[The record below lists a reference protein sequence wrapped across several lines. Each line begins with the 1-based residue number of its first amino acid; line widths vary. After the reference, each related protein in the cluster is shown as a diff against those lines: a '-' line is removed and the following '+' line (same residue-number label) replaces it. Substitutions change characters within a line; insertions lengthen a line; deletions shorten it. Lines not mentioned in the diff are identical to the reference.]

1 MASLVWVVQL
11 SDGAVRVAVAPT
23 GAIYR
28 DVNQTHVQAL
38 QSVLD
43 QSASRRVS
51 ELEDLYTAVQ
61 DHEQQRLAAAR
72 YRESVDE
79 QWERMGKQ
87 EGYVLLR
94 ALKPGQ
100 LASDYAITANLVIAQ
115 QSAEYDTTFRSF
127 VSRDVAVPTQ
137 NSTEKN
143 LDVSGAAAFEVMD
156 GIPADMFYY
165 NGDKVSSWSTS
176 APSVRLH
183 DLLGPN
189 DEFADRS
196 RFSRELLSK
205 STVPLRVHT
214 TATGAAKR
222 KSMDDDSGPYG
233 GRARQWEFD
242 AQNKSLNEHL
252 RELHQVVNAVSA
264 GLVPESS
271 RVAET
276 FVVVDADDPDLITE
290 LHRHNSGEP
299 GEWRSYYDNKD
310 RKDGAMQLQYK
321 PRSGKHSWQLV
332 VYGDDGSPTITH
344 DSTVNELAWNAS
356 TCRPLQGCHFA
367 AANASGYFVYAA
379 PPKHLWLTKSDTLY
393 TQTSQRRWGRPGGT
407 YIDVLYHSQLHC
419 QSQLCTATLQL
430 TSPVDIIELDPDEV
444 IMGQSQSSDAYA
456 GLMSTTDRLDSRTD
470 RTLFS
475 AYPFQETMEPEN
487 DFRKRVWAG
496 FKAELSRLS
505 GIAMAPAD
513 TVTGHPLTNACYEL
527 KQAPE
532 LGGDAPV
539 LHMSN
544 GVDHWSI
551 GSNATIA
558 GDAIV
563 ASLIYVRQLHHE
575 ADDAW

>member
-1 MASLVWVVQL
+1 MASLVWVVKL
-11 SDGAVRVAVAPT
+11 SDGKVHVSVAPA

-38 QSVLD
+38 QTVLD

-72 YRESVDE
+72 YRESIDK

-100 LASDYAITANLVIAQ
+100 LASSFDVTANLLIAQ
-115 QSAEYDTTFRSF
+115 KSTQFDDTFRSF
-127 VSRDVAVPTQ
+127 VSRDETVPMQ

-143 LDVSGAAAFEVMD
+143 LDVTGAAAFEVMD
-156 GIPADMFYY
+156 GIPPDMYYY
-165 NGDKVSSWSTS
+165 NGNAVSSWSSS
-176 APSVRLH
+176 APRVRLH

-214 TATGAAKR
+214 TSVGAAKR
-222 KSMDDDSGPYG
+222 KSMDDVEGPYG
-233 GRARQWEFD
+233 GRAKQWEFD

-252 RELHQVVNAVSA
+252 RELRQVVNAAAAGMLTDVSRM
-264 GLVPESS
+264 VD
-271 RVAET
+271 T
-276 FVVVDADDPDLITE
+276 FVVVDANDPESITE
-290 LHRHNSGEP
+290 LHRHTADEP
-299 GEWRSYYDNKD
+299 GEWRSYYNNKPEA
-310 RKDGAMQLQYK
+310 GAMKLVYN
-321 PRSGKHSWQLV
+321 PRSGKHSWQLEV
-332 VYGDDGSPTITH
+332 IGDQTH
-344 DSTVNELAWNAS
+344 DSMVNELAWSAT
-356 TCRPLQGCHFA
+356 TCKPLQGCHFA
-367 AANASGYFVYAA
+367 AKGETGYFVYAA
-379 PPKHLWLTKSDTLY
+379 PPKHMWLDENVFI
-393 TQTSQRRWGRPGGT
+393 QTSLRRWGKPGGA
-407 YIDVLYHSQLHC
+407 YINVLYHAQLHC
-419 QSQLCTATLQL
+419 QSQICTASLQL
-430 TSPVDIIELDPDEV
+430 TTPTDILELDAGQV
-444 IMGQSQSSDAYA
+444 IMGQSQSSDIYA
-456 GLMSTTDRLDSRTD
+456 GLMSTAERLDSRTD

-475 AYPFQETMEPEN
+475 AFPFQESLSPED
-487 DFRKRVWAG
+487 DFKDRVWAG
-496 FKAELSRLS
+496 FRDELQRLS
-505 GIAMAPAD
+505 KVSLSPSNTVAD
-513 TVTGHPLTNACYEL
+513 HPLTTACYQL

-544 GVDHWSI
+544 GIDHWAI

-563 ASLIYVRQLHHE
+563 ASLIYVRDLHSQH
-575 ADDAW
+575 DDVW